1 MLSVGQTSGGPVKR
15 DSFERIAPLLEAPRA
30 TQHSARFDQT
40 HFLLNGK
47 EFLHFHDDGDGIVA
61 DAILSKGRISMPVN
75 TTAEQAEFMDRIDG
89 SLAALGSRK
98 RDRHRRRRS
107 QGKV

>member
-1 MLSVGQTSGGPVKR
+1 VKR
-15 DSFERIAPLLEAPRA
+15 DSFERIASLLESLRGNPALCEIRP
-30 TQHSARFDQT
+30 T

-75 TTAEQAEFMDRIDG
+75 TTAEQAEFMDRIDR